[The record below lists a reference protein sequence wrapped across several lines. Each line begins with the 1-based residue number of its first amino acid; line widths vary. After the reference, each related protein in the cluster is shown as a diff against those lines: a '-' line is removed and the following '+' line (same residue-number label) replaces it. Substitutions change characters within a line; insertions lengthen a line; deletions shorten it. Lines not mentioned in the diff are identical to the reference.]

1 MSTNDIPRRAF
12 VNKMIP
18 AELSIRES
26 VQSVERLAAHPL
38 LTDAVVMLG
47 DAQRKVA
54 DWYDQHATGEQ
65 QEHARTTTE
74 IQQPAP
80 VSATEPD
87 AVRMLREGMRGQHAL
102 FNVNQEYVCAVA
114 PLLEYIDALTARLA
128 ATERERDDV
137 IACARGTSMDDAA
150 IHSMRKY
157 IAEKINIEDERNDLA
172 VRLAEAERVT
182 EEQVERAAIALY
194 ASTGANA
201 SSFRTEHHYAQK
213 TYYDKARR
221 ALTAARGGG

>member
-1 MSTNDIPRRAF
+1 MHIDSSSALCVNCHTYAPNQMVSTVIVGGPMPSG
-12 VNKMIP
+12 VTI
-18 AELSIRES
+18 
-26 VQSVERLAAHPL
+26 
-38 LTDAVVMLG
+38 T
-47 DAQRKVA
+47 
-54 DWYDQHATGEQ
+54 
-65 QEHARTTTE
+65 
-74 IQQPAP
+74 QQPAP

-87 AVRMLREGMRGQHAL
+87 AVRTLREGMRGQHAL

-128 ATERERDDV
+128 
-137 IACARGTSMDDAA
+137 
-150 IHSMRKY
+150 K
-157 IAEKINIEDERNDLA
+157 
-172 VRLAEAERVT
+172 AERVT